1 MSLSPKD
8 FQQALHQAL
17 YHLYEPDRLRESPL
31 AAALGVGNRIDTFS
45 RLQAMLIEAI
55 EVLEPEPDDPAF
67 SQRCEIYEP
76 LYYRYVQQMPQRQ
89 VGEQLAMSVRHLR
102 RKEHA
107 AIEVLAAWLWERYDL
122 ADQQAP
128 AEDAEPTKDQAPGI
142 NDELAWL
149 RDTPV
154 EAPAQLQEATE
165 QALKL
170 VSPIAAAY
178 EVQIEARHGG
188 NLPGLAV
195 HGTALNQ
202 MLVDLLTAAVHH
214 SLGGKVTL
222 SAAQTAGNVV
232 IQVCGRP
239 GAASS
244 TKAPAKDVAS
254 LQLAARMAKL
264 SRGEL
269 RVQDSA
275 SGYLAELTLPPL
287 GQHTVLV
294 IDDNADTLQ
303 LFRRY
308 TAGSRYRLVTTR
320 EPERALDL
328 AQEHAPQAIVL
339 DVMMPRIDGWR
350 LLGHLREHPGMRSV
364 PILVCTIVPQQEMA
378 IALGAAGY
386 LQKPVTRRQFLDA
399 LDALVDRA
407 ATGSR

>member
-1 MSLSPKD
+1 
-8 FQQALHQAL
+8 
-17 YHLYEPDRLRESPL
+17 
-31 AAALGVGNRIDTFS
+31 
-45 RLQAMLIEAI
+45 
-55 EVLEPEPDDPAF
+55 
-67 SQRCEIYEP
+67 
-76 LYYRYVQQMPQRQ
+76 
-89 VGEQLAMSVRHLR
+89 
-102 RKEHA
+102 HA

-128 AEDAEPTKDQAPGI
+128 AEEAEPATGQAPGVS
-142 NDELAWL
+142 DELAWL

-154 EAPAQLQEATE
+154 EAPAQLQEAVD

-170 VSPIAAAY
+170 VAPIAATY
-178 EVQIEARHGG
+178 NVQIEARHSAA
-188 NLPGLAV
+188 LPGLAV

-202 MLVDLLTAAVHH
+202 MLVDLLTAAMHH
-214 SLGGKVTL
+214 SPGGKVTL
-222 SAAQTAGNVV
+222 SAAQTGGNVV
-232 IQVCGRP
+232 IQVYGRP
-239 GAASS
+239 GATSS
-244 TKAPAKDVAS
+244 NKAPTKDMAS
-254 LQLAARMAKL
+254 LELAARMARL
-264 SRGEL
+264 SRGQL

-275 SGYLAELTLPPL
+275 SGYLGELTLPPV

-308 TAGSRYRLVTTR
+308 TTGSRYRLVATR

-350 LLGHLREHPGMRSV
+350 LLGNLREHPGMRSI
-364 PILVCTIVPQQEMA
+364 PILVCTIIPQQEMA

-399 LDALVDRA
+399 LDTLVDHV
-407 ATGSR
+407 ATGSP